1 METVFE
7 NLTDKDKERLIYR
20 LEVSISSFSK
30 SKNKDFKR
38 FHLSNGTSV
47 LVKLEPHMGN
57 REHLSVLITNP
68 KSKQVIKEDFY
79 FFLVTVGRAWVL
91 ENKAKEMIKVISYLM
106 Y

>member
-7 NLTDKDKERLIYR
+7 NLTDKDKERLIHG
-20 LEVSISSFSK
+20 LETSIKSFSTTRH
-30 SKNKDFKR
+30 KDFKR
-38 FHLSNGTSV
+38 FNLCNGSSV

-79 FFLVTVGRAWVL
+79 FFLVTVGRALVL
-91 ENKAKEMIKVISYLM
+91 ENKAKEMIKVISNYM
-106 Y
+106 

>member
-7 NLTDKDKERLIYR
+7 NLTDKDKERLIYG
-20 LEVSISSFSK
+20 LETSIKSFST
-30 SKNKDFKR
+30 SRHKDFKR
-38 FHLSNGTSV
+38 FNMSNGSSV

-91 ENKAKEMIKVISYLM
+91 ENKAKEMIKVISNYM
-106 Y
+106 

>member
-7 NLTDKDKERLIYR
+7 NLTDKDKERLIHG
-20 LEVSISSFSK
+20 LETSIKSFST
-30 SKNKDFKR
+30 SRHKDFKR
-38 FHLSNGTSV
+38 FNMSNGSSV

-79 FFLVTVGRAWVL
+79 FPLTAVGRACVF
-91 ENKAKEMIKVISYLM
+91 ENKAKKMIKVISNLM
-106 Y
+106 

>member
-7 NLTDKDKERLIYR
+7 NLTDKDKERLIHG
-20 LEVSISSFSK
+20 LETSIKSFST
-30 SKNKDFKR
+30 SRHKDFKR
-38 FHLSNGTSV
+38 FNMSNGSSV

-79 FFLVTVGRAWVL
+79 FFLVTGGRAWVL
-91 ENKAKEMIKVISYLM
+91 ENKAKEMIKVISNYM
-106 Y
+106 